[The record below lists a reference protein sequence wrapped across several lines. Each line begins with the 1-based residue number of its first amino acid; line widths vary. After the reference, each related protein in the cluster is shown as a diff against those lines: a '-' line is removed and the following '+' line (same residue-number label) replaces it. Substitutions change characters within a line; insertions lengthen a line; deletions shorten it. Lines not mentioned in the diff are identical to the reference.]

1 MFQIDD
7 IRDKNIDKFYE
18 IYLTGGKL
26 KLIESI
32 AEGLGKRSY
41 FTIDSDGTIKRKSM
55 NHALPLIATINNDNY
70 KELIQ
75 TVLEKMV
82 DLTQREKIKKIE
94 RLSKYSM
101 DTLIN
106 NFNKIMASGDK
117 IFGLR
122 YGKEIFLRDNQLFFK
137 MLFDYVLLEDI
148 DSEKSTMAW
157 SLYQLMKEIK
167 DNKFPDEVFYVGI
180 SYILQK
186 RSEFYDFEKISNTDF
201 VPTSKVEVISLSKTT
216 DSLAISSYGKIL
228 NEFKYKKE
236 EIYTEILK
244 ERCKN
249 L

>member
-7 IRDKNIDKFYE
+7 IREKNIDKFYE
-18 IYLTGGKL
+18 IYLSGGKL
-26 KLIESI
+26 KLIEAI

-41 FTIDSDGTIKRKSM
+41 FTIDSNGTIKRKNM
-55 NHALPLIATINNDNY
+55 NRALPLITTINNDNY
-70 KELIQ
+70 KEIIKI
-75 TVLEKMV
+75 VLEKMV

-94 RLSKYSM
+94 RLSKYSI
-101 DTLIN
+101 DTLTN
-106 NFNKIMASGDK
+106 NFNKIMANGDK

-122 YGKEIFLRDNQLFFK
+122 YSKEIFLRDNKLFFK
-137 MLFDYVLLEDI
+137 ILFDYVLLENI

-186 RSEFYDFEKISNTDF
+186 KSEFHDFERISNLNFT
-201 VPTSKVEVISLSKTT
+201 PTPKAEIIELSKTVG
-216 DSLAISSYGKIL
+216 SLSVSSYGKIL
-228 NEFKYKKE
+228 NEFRYEKE
-236 EIYTEILK
+236 DIYTEILK

-249 L
+249 

>member
-7 IRDKNIDKFYE
+7 IREKNIDKFYE

-26 KLIESI
+26 KLIEAL

-41 FTIDSDGTIKRKSM
+41 FTIDCDGMIKRKTM
-55 NHALPLIATINNDNY
+55 NHALPLITTINNDNY
-70 KELIQ
+70 KEIIETL
-75 TVLEKMV
+75 LDEMV

-101 DTLIN
+101 DTLTN

-117 IFGLR
+117 IFGLK
-122 YGKEIFLRDNQLFFK
+122 YGKELFLRDRQLFFK

-157 SLYQLMKEIK
+157 SLYKLMKEMK
-167 DNKFPDEVFYVGI
+167 DHDFSDEVFYVGM
-180 SYILQK
+180 SYILQR
-186 RSEFYDFEKISNTDF
+186 RSEFNDFQRVSSTSF
-201 VPTSKVEVISLSKTT
+201 TPTPKVEVIAVSKTI

-228 NEFKYKKE
+228 NEFTYKKE
-236 EIYTEILK
+236 DIYTEILK
-244 ERCKN
+244 EKCKN
-249 L
+249 

>member
-7 IRDKNIDKFYE
+7 IREKNIDKFYE
-18 IYLTGGKL
+18 VYLQGGKL
-26 KLIESI
+26 KLIEAI

-41 FTIDSDGTIKRKSM
+41 FTINSDGTIKRKSM
-55 NHALPLIATINNDNY
+55 NHALPLVTTINNDNY
-70 KELIQ
+70 KEIIE
-75 TVLEKMV
+75 TILEKMV

-101 DTLIN
+101 DTLTN

-137 MLFDYVLLEDI
+137 MLFDYVLLENI

-167 DNKFPDEVFYVGI
+167 DNNFSDEVFYVGI

-186 RSEFYDFEKISNTDF
+186 RSEFYDFERISNINFT
-201 VPTSKVEVISLSKTT
+201 PTPKVEIIELSKTIN
-216 DSLAISSYGKIL
+216 SLSVSSYGNLL
-228 NEFKYKKE
+228 NEFEYKKE
-236 EIYTEILK
+236 DIYTEILK
-244 ERCKN
+244 EKCKK
-249 L
+249 